1 MDATHDEA
9 KDRTRRS
16 GAGLAVVLLAAAALL
31 YVVMNR
37 EGQGPAVEDHPA
49 IGRRLQFLRLE
60 PLTGDAQAVSIDD
73 LQGCVTLVNYWGTW
87 CPPCIRE
94 FPDLLALSNRFG
106 SHEDFRFYPV
116 SCGQDGDADL
126 SALRAVTE
134 DFLKSHST
142 GGLATYADQNA
153 ASRRAMLVELDMPP
167 GSFAYPTTILFD
179 RHGAIRGL
187 WQGYSPRA
195 VHEMARKVEE
205 LLATK

>member
-1 MDATHDEA
+1 MDATQHEA
-9 KDRTRRS
+9 PEKSRRS

-37 EGQGPAVEDHPA
+37 EQQGAPVEDNPA

-60 PLTGDAQAVSIDD
+60 PLTGNSQAVSIDD
-73 LQGCVTLVNYWGTW
+73 LQGRITLVNYWGTW

-94 FPDLLALSNRFG
+94 FPELLALAGRFG
-106 SHEDFRFYPV
+106 SHQDFRFYPV
-116 SCGQDGDADL
+116 SCGQEGDADL
-126 SALRAVTE
+126 ARLRTETEEFLLAHSAG
-134 DFLKSHST
+134 S
-142 GGLATYADQNA
+142 LATYADQNA

-179 RHGAIRGL
+179 RQGAIRGL

-205 LLATK
+205 LLAAK